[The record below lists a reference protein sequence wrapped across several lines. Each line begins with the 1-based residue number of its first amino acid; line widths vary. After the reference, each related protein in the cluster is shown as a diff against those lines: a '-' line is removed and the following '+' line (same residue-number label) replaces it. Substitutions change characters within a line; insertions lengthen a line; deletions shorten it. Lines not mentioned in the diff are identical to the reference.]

1 MKRLAITGVA
11 VLTVLVVAVL
21 ALSGRCFTSASTEVP
36 RQPGSDAA
44 PSPGA
49 TISITADGYTPRTLS
64 VSVGSTVRWTNH
76 DSAAHNVGGSGLV
89 SGVLEP
95 GQGYSHRF
103 DMPGVYQYI
112 CTLHP
117 EAEGGSVEVL
127 PR

>member
-1 MKRLAITGVA
+1 MKRLAIAGA
-11 VLTVLVVAVL
+11 AALTVLVVAAL
-21 ALSGRCFTSASTEVP
+21 ALCGRCVTSVSTEVP

-64 VSVGSTVRWTNH
+64 VTVGSTVRWTNV
-76 DSAAHNVGGSGLV
+76 DTTAHNVGGSGLV

-95 GQGYSHRF
+95 DGGYSHRF
-103 DMPGVYQYI
+103 EVPGIYQYI